1 MVASSQRLT
10 REAQWRNPAA
20 LIVGGIGDHLIALPA
35 LRAVASLT
43 QGRLQLLC
51 IPTAREIFFPD
62 LALAAVHPMHHY
74 HLHQIGAAPAAHA
87 PDYREN
93 AEREL
98 AAVIGHCDLFLSFE
112 RAVHPS
118 TTALL
123 RVLKPQKS
131 IGLLPGFD
139 IEIPFHHTP
148 HAMDLA
154 FALPKELATDLR
166 IEDFASPPKLPDAAL
181 ALAGK
186 LRADL
191 PREAV
196 LLAVH
201 ADTKPD
207 KAWPP
212 AKLGQ
217 LLNEFLDLHRHAIA
231 IVVGV
236 TPFTVDIGRNRQRVL
251 SCHGIPLPA
260 AFAIVGLCDLFL
272 GIDSCMLHAA
282 DLYGIPGVGLFG
294 PSDPS
299 EFGFRF
305 VRHLHV
311 KAATMNEISVT
322 DVANAL
328 ETIWRSDFPYR

>member
-10 REAQWRNPAA
+10 REAQWRSPPA

-35 LRAVASLT
+35 LRAVASLM

-154 FALPKELATDLR
+154 FALPKELA
-166 IEDFASPPKLPDAAL
+166 
-181 ALAGK
+181 
-186 LRADL
+186 
-191 PREAV
+191 
-196 LLAVH
+196 
-201 ADTKPD
+201 
-207 KAWPP
+207 
-212 AKLGQ
+212 
-217 LLNEFLDLHRHAIA
+217 
-231 IVVGV
+231 
-236 TPFTVDIGRNRQRVL
+236 RQ
-251 SCHGIPLPA
+251 
-260 AFAIVGLCDLFL
+260 
-272 GIDSCMLHAA
+272 
-282 DLYGIPGVGLFG
+282 
-294 PSDPS
+294 
-299 EFGFRF
+299 
-305 VRHLHV
+305 
-311 KAATMNEISVT
+311 
-322 DVANAL
+322 AN
-328 ETIWRSDFPYR
+328 TFKRS